1 MSNDTVAAALAP
13 QHDWKSAYA
22 FVETEARKILD
33 VGVAGGGSISTT
45 VLADMIYSP
54 NEAYDPKVRKRVFQ
68 ALKAC
73 ANHGL
78 KRYVTM
84 GEPEQVGVV
93 MNARRLKWH
102 APRPDGFVEPC
113 CPTCKRPL

>member
-1 MSNDTVAAALAP
+1 MGNEAVAAALAP

-33 VGVAGGGSISTT
+33 VGVTGGGSISTT
-45 VLADMIYSP
+45 VLADLIYSP
-54 NEAYDPKVRKRVFQ
+54 NEAHDPKVRKRVFQ

-73 ANHGL
+73 AGHGL

-102 APRPDGFVEPC
+102 APLPEGVPTC